1 MRQLMNLVT
10 GIFIAAG
17 AMASISVWAALPMKP
32 GLWEIQPKI
41 QLRSENG
48 TMPVPDISQL
58 MQNMSPQMRNQ
69 MEAIMQKQ
77 GVSMGDDGNLQVCT
91 TQDMIARNR
100 LPQNKGCE
108 SLVTKTS
115 GNKYS
120 FHFSC
125 GTPPTTGEGDVVF
138 QNSEAYTS
146 RVKITRQDQG
156 EGRSVTMESSAK
168 WIGADCGNLKPPGN

>member
-10 GIFIAAG
+10 RIFIAAG
-17 AMASISVWAALPMKP
+17 AMASFSAWAALPMKP

-41 QLRSENG
+41 QLQSGNG
-48 TMPVPDISQL
+48 TVPVPDISQL
-58 MQNMSPQMRNQ
+58 MQNMSPQMRGQ
-69 MEAIMQKQ
+69 MEAVMQKQ
-77 GVSMGDDGNLQVCT
+77 GVSVGDDGNIQVCT
-91 TQDMIARNR
+91 TQDMIARNL
-100 LPQNKGCE
+100 LPQKKGCE
-108 SLVTKTS
+108 SLVTKTA

-125 GTPPTTGEGDVVF
+125 GTPPTIGEGDVVF

-146 RVKITRQDQG
+146 RVKITRQDQS

-168 WIGADCGNLKPPGN
+168 WIGADCGNLKPSGN